1 MVEKRCKKK
10 VKGQSQQS
18 KTSSKSSQSDQP
30 KTKKVMVFPY
40 QQQDAPLRTL
50 NETLQHA
57 KLAVDTKNSYMGVHR
72 PSILCTIADYD
83 YIAGTSIDYMHGGCS
98 GVGRGHITLWFDPQ
112 HSTKPW
118 SLRSELAEID
128 ENLKS
133 IQPPTAL
140 ARKAR
145 FLDDRKFWKASEFR
159 SWVLY
164 YSVPLLFGRMK
175 EPYFTHWCC
184 FVLGLYILLQPSI
197 SKENLRLAEIL
208 FRFFYQ
214 QHSNLYGQENAVMNI
229 HNVIHYTKTVKDCG
243 PLWTNNCFLYENE
256 NGKLSSQVHGTYQ
269 IVLWVVRL
277 FFF

>member
-1 MVEKRCKKK
+1 
-10 VKGQSQQS
+10 
-18 KTSSKSSQSDQP
+18 
-30 KTKKVMVFPY
+30 MVFPY

-98 GVGRGHITLWFDPQ
+98 GVRRGHITLWFDPQ

-145 FLDDRKFWKASEFR
+145 SLDDRKFWKVSEFR

-184 FVLGLYILLQPSI
+184 FVLGLSILLQPSI

-208 FRFFYQ
+208 FR
-214 QHSNLYGQENAVMNI
+214 S
-229 HNVIHYTKTVKDCG
+229 
-243 PLWTNNCFLYENE
+243 
-256 NGKLSSQVHGTYQ
+256 GKCCHEYS
-269 IVLWVVRL
+269 
-277 FFF
+277 

>member
-1 MVEKRCKKK
+1 MIILLV
-10 VKGQSQQS
+10 
-18 KTSSKSSQSDQP
+18 P
-30 KTKKVMVFPY
+30 
-40 QQQDAPLRTL
+40 
-50 NETLQHA
+50 
-57 KLAVDTKNSYMGVHR
+57 
-72 PSILCTIADYD
+72 PSIICTMDVQGSEEVISLFGL
-83 YIAGTSIDYMHGGCS
+83 I
-98 GVGRGHITLWFDPQ
+98 P
-112 HSTKPW
+112 STAPNLGIFQFINFYLPIFLNLENFR

-145 FLDDRKFWKASEFR
+145 SLDDRKFWKASEFR

-214 QHSNLYGQENAVMNI
+214 QHSNLYGI
-229 HNVIHYTKTVKDCG
+229 F
-243 PLWTNNCFLYENE
+243 FLLFIY
-256 NGKLSSQVHGTYQ
+256 
-269 IVLWVVRL
+269 L
-277 FFF
+277 FFKKMTIPYFIKT